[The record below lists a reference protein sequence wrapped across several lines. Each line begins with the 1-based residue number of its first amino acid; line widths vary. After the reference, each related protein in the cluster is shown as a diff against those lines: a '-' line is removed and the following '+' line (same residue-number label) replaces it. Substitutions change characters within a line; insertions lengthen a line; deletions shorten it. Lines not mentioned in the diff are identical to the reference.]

1 MRVAMMAK
9 IVTTADIAKIQM
21 ILQRASM
28 KVAISEEMWN
38 LVKIR
43 QSVVNKSNDIALQ
56 SALTA
61 GHPRKLARSGPGDEV
76 MNP

>member
-1 MRVAMMAK
+1 MRVGMMAK
-9 IVTTADIAKIQM
+9 IVNTAD

-38 LVKIR
+38 LAKIR
-43 QSVVNKSNDIALQ
+43 QSVANKSNDIALQ

-61 GHPRKLARSGPGDEV
+61 GAPESLLGQFLVTRS
-76 MNP
+76 

>member
-1 MRVAMMAK
+1 
-9 IVTTADIAKIQM
+9 
-21 ILQRASM
+21 M

-38 LVKIR
+38 SAKIR
-43 QSVVNKSNDIALQ
+43 QGVVNKSNDIALQ